1 MDMETDAVQGT
12 VLDDAAA
19 GADILS
25 LVLQADIVV
34 KTVMLVLLLAS
45 LWCWAVIWQKW
56 RTLRV
61 IRAKTSEFEENFWS
75 GAPRDDLYRRIV
87 KFADHPVAMMF
98 TAGMEE
104 WREAPRAISGDL
116 VDRLLQRIGR
126 VMQLT
131 MDREMSQL
139 ERHVSSLA
147 TIGAVAPF
155 IGLFGTVWGIMNSFQ
170 SIAVTKNTTLAVVA
184 PGIAEALFATALGL
198 LAAIPAVIAYN
209 RISGSIDDLGE
220 RLSGFSDEFVVVV
233 GRDIDNHSRIAA

>member
-1 MDMETDAVQGT
+1 METDAVQGT

-75 GAPRDDLYRRIV
+75 GAPLDDLYRRIV